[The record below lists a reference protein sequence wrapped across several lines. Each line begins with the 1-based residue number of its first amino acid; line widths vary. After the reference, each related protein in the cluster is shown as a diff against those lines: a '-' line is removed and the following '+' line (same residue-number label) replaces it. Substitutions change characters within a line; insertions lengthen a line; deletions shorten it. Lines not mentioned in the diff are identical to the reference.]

1 MNNHKHRATAVA
13 VTAFMALL
21 IASAAIPARVF
32 ARENIPVTI
41 DVNITYIVDGNVSTA
56 GGDKFTLTADDPRAP
71 MPEGSEG
78 GKKTI
83 AISDEGSYTIHDSS
97 GNEDGSGGGVAYD
110 GLLNHERPLTA
121 DEMAE
126 EIANRITLDE
136 RDGKYI
142 LYWHDKKVD
151 VTNVFGEDG
160 YAYLTLVD
168 GSDTLYVTINKDGSY
183 STSPDRYMVPGKDF
197 ETN

>member
-1 MNNHKHRATAVA
+1 MTNKQVNRNRRWLVVPAAAAVLLAGTTVYAQNIGGIQRNMQIWLDGELTTA
-13 VTAFMALL
+13 
-21 IASAAIPARVF
+21 
-32 ARENIPVTI
+32 TI
-41 DVNITYIVDGNVSTA
+41 D
-56 GGDKFTLTADDPRAP
+56 L
-71 MPEGSEG
+71 
-78 GKKTI
+78 
-83 AISDEGSYTIHDSS
+83 SDEGSYTIHDSS
-97 GNEDGSGGGVAYD
+97 GNEVGSGGGVAYD